1 MYICVTDTPVNKL
14 IFQMA
19 DIIPTFSVGDFTFRY
34 LRSFIDDDEDIY
46 IYEVTKGTDFRVQF
60 LILGVDV

>member
-1 MYICVTDTPVNKL
+1 MCICMTDTPVNRL

-19 DIIPTFSVGDFTFRY
+19 DNSDLPGGEFTFRY

-46 IYEVTKGTDFRVQF
+46 IYELRETLSVYNFA
-60 LILGVDV
+60 